1 MCFKKDRFSRFGGIV
16 LAAALFA
23 SASPIFAQERIVD
36 GVAAVVNDK
45 VITLFD
51 IEIVEAFGIVEGP
64 IDADLPA
71 ARRSILERLI
81 DQKIVLD
88 LSRSQTPVD
97 PARIE
102 AELSR
107 VTGRLGEGEMRAR
120 LLRLGL
126 APADLRPYIEEALRV
141 DSVIAERFSRTV
153 TVNLDEIE
161 ARYRDRYVPAEQ
173 AALRT
178 PKPFLEV
185 VDLLENEIR
194 AEKIAGQSVLWV
206 QSLREQ
212 AEIEI
217 RPDVLKK

>member
-1 MCFKKDRFSRFGGIV
+1 MCSKKDRFSRLGGIV

-23 SASPIFAQERIVD
+23 SASPLFAQERIVD

-51 IEIVEAFGIVEGP
+51 IEVVEAFGIVEGP
-64 IDADLPA
+64 IDADLSA

-81 DQKIVLD
+81 DRKIVLD

-102 AELSR
+102 VELSR
-107 VTGRLGEGEMRAR
+107 ITGRLGEGEMRAR

-194 AEKIAGQSVLWV
+194 AEKIGGQSVLWV

-217 RPDVLKK
+217 RPDILKK